1 MTIENKMKR
10 LLLRSNIPL
19 IFILQL
25 SKIISNDLFDNLEK
39 TTNVNTN
46 LKNHNTWNSNY
57 AIIHKFPHKFERLV
71 PLATLVDETPFHF
84 QFPFRPTRSNPGIIR
99 RYFPRLIL
107 IKERNGRVHSSSRYE
122 NRYYSSGSP
131 LPMALCTCGF
141 MVLQR
146 RDWLVCGQAP
156 LYNDGSMVNNPT

>member
-25 SKIISNDLFDNLEK
+25 SKIISNDLFDNGENKCQYEFKKYLEFQ
-39 TTNVNTN
+39 
-46 LKNHNTWNSNY
+46 LCNY
-57 AIIHKFPHKFERLV
+57 TYSHKFERLV

-84 QFPFRPTRSNPGIIR
+84 QFPFRPTRSNPGIIHGR

>member
-1 MTIENKMKR
+1 MKR

-25 SKIISNDLFDNLEK
+25 FQMIYLTTEK

-46 LKNHNTWNSNY
+46 LKNRNTWNSNY

-84 QFPFRPTRSNPGIIR
+84 QFPFRPTRSNPGIIHGR
-99 RYFPRLIL
+99 RYFPIPRLIL
-107 IKERNGRVHSSSRYE
+107 IKERNGRVHFLSRYE

>member
-1 MTIENKMKR
+1 MKR

-19 IFILQL
+19 IFIFQL
-25 SKIISNDLFDNLEK
+25 SKIISNDLFDYGENKCQYEFKKYLEFQ
-39 TTNVNTN
+39 
-46 LKNHNTWNSNY
+46 LYNY
-57 AIIHKFPHKFERLV
+57 TYSHKFERLV

-107 IKERNGRVHSSSRYE
+107 IKERNGRVHFSSRYE

>member
-1 MTIENKMKR
+1 MKR

-25 SKIISNDLFDNLEK
+25 FQMIYLTTEK

-46 LKNHNTWNSNY
+46 LKNRNTWNSNY
-57 AIIHKFPHKFERLV
+57 AIIHKFPHKFERLI

-84 QFPFRPTRSNPGIIR
+84 QFPFRPTRSNPGIIHGR
-99 RYFPRLIL
+99 RYFPIPRLIL
-107 IKERNGRVHSSSRYE
+107 IKERNGRVHFSSRYE

>member
-25 SKIISNDLFDNLEK
+25 FQMIYLTTEK
-39 TTNVNTN
+39 TTNVN
-46 LKNHNTWNSNY
+46 LKNRNTWNSNY

-84 QFPFRPTRSNPGIIR
+84 QFPFRPTRSNPGIIHGR
-99 RYFPRLIL
+99 RYFPIPRLIL
-107 IKERNGRVHSSSRYE
+107 IKERNGRVHFSSRYE